1 MHADPKSP
9 IPRSVLDVV
18 QGSFGHL
25 PGVEVTKIGWHDEPA
40 SGMSPRRRALT
51 VEAWAW
57 DVALCK
63 RHRTWKQDVGKAL
76 MRRKLIA
83 DGESPDDADD
93 AVGRGVPASLHPM
106 IDAATDEDCADA
118 LRTCLETVADVQR
131 VLVRHAASHDITQP
145 LLRFYAESPDRTTS
159 SLRMLRHLDTH
170 LSLIDAC
177 IQAYGVAATVDTMIA
192 ALERSLAEDAG
203 SSDDALTASD
213 GHAGVDLLDG
223 RPTLW
228 WLHLFERP
236 DRKGPSVTFSG
247 STLYAPI
254 DLPETASTSAVGRKV
269 GDLVSTGVATL
280 DRMTV
285 EDVSDSSV
293 TGVIF
298 DLIQDP
304 APVMAHPEAA
314 AEIAIRL
321 QELEK
326 Q

>member
-1 MHADPKSP
+1 MRAEPNSP
-9 IPRSVLDVV
+9 IPRSILDAVH
-18 QGSFGHL
+18 GALGGL
-25 PGVEVTKIGWHDEPA
+25 PGVDITKIGWHDEPA
-40 SGMSPRRRALT
+40 TGMSPRRRALA

-63 RHRTWKQDVGKAL
+63 RHRTWKQDIGKAL

-83 DGESPDDADD
+83 DGNSPEDADD

-118 LRTCLETVADVQR
+118 LRTCLATVADVQR
-131 VLVRHAASHDITQP
+131 MLIRHAENHGITDP
-145 LLRFYAESPDRTTS
+145 LLRFYAESPERTAG
-159 SLRMLRHLDTH
+159 SLRMLTHLDTH
-170 LSLIDAC
+170 RPLLDAC
-177 IQAYGVAATVDTMIA
+177 VQAYGVTAAVDTMVA
-192 ALERSLAEDAG
+192 ALERSLSEDSG
-203 SSDDALTASD
+203 RSDDALAASD
-213 GHAGVDLLDG
+213 GHAGIDLLDG

-280 DRMTV
+280 DGMTV

-298 DLIQDP
+298 DLIHDLV
-304 APVMAHPEAA
+304 PVMAHTEAA
-314 AEIAIRL
+314 AEIARQL
-321 QELEK
+321 QEVEK
-326 Q
+326 